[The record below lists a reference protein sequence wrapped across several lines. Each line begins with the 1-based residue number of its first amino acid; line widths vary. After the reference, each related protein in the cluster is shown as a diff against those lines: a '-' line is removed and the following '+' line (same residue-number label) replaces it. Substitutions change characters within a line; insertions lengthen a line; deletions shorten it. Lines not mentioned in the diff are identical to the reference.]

1 MSYTCW
7 ARTSFPPAPSAP
19 PATTQCAPQAPQKSI
34 LRRRQLYLLLFMF
47 LSQSRMTYN
56 FTMKC
61 SMKICFVV
69 TNNLFRIQTKSC
81 STSTSQTSLSV
92 RSAPASRS
100 GDGEVLVQR
109 DQDVDFP
116 QEEGA
121 AEDNNLKPEYFSV
134 YYIFVNLIFWI
145 YKHSF
150 TFHVSNS
157 SP

>member
-1 MSYTCW
+1 MCTEG
-7 ARTSFPPAPSAP
+7 PAKKHFEKKTTLPS
-19 PATTQCAPQAPQKSI
+19 SI
-34 LRRRQLYLLLFMF
+34 RF

-69 TNNLFRIQTKSC
+69 TNNLFKIQTKSC

-92 RSAPASRS
+92 RSTPASRS

-121 AEDNNLKPEYFSV
+121 AEDNILKPEYFSV

-157 SP
+157 S